1 MLIRFKNQ
9 RVTPTKT
16 YLCGREYDLSETEAR
31 HWIADGV
38 ADASDAAEVQ
48 VKALDGPPADKSI
61 KAPARKKS
69 NS

>member
-1 MLIRFKNQ
+1 MLIRFKTK

-38 ADASDAAEVQ
+38 ADASEQFEVMAN
-48 VKALDGPPADKSI
+48 ALDGPPADKSI